1 MLLST
6 QTRIMEVRGYGCSG
20 SVKRWRKPSQ
30 SRPSR
35 SPPLAE
41 GEYSAETELRKI
53 QVLIW
58 MSCSF
63 VIGVYLLE

>member
-1 MLLST
+1 M
-6 QTRIMEVRGYGCSG
+6 YNG
-20 SVKRWRKPSQ
+20 SEGLWVLRERKTLRKPSQ
-30 SRPSR
+30 SWPSR

-41 GEYSAETELRKI
+41 GEYAAETELRKI

-63 VIGVYLLE
+63 FIGVYLLE